1 MLRAFALGSAFAAAA
16 LAQSP
21 GATFVPCRLFGDHMV
36 LPAASKVPCWGRGV
50 PGAAVE
56 VTASWGETRQ
66 AVVDADGRWRC
77 ELPTVARGGPHT
89 LTLRCG
95 AVEHRCDD
103 VLLGDVWL
111 GSGQS
116 NMEMP
121 VAPSDDWGGVRDWQ
135 QEVAAA
141 DLPQLRW
148 FTVRRATAA
157 RALDDVEGEWV
168 VCSPAT
174 AGAMSA
180 TAFFFGRELLR
191 AGEGPLGVVV
201 SCWGGTVAEAWT
213 SPAGLAEFPEFEPAL
228 RALQQDAGS
237 SARAER
243 VAAFWRA
250 VDAAAAAG
258 PVVATVPERWSRG
271 DLAGFD
277 GVATYS
283 RTVELPAAFVGQE
296 LELEL
301 GAIDDMDT
309 VTWNGERIGGMQ
321 DDGAWSTPRRYR
333 VPAAANTA
341 AVARVVV
348 RVVDTGGEGGFAAA
362 PESMRVGLVAGA
374 APAVPLAGAWQ
385 RARGPAM
392 HELPPWPR
400 QGGEPNR
407 PTVLFQAMIAPL
419 LPFPF
424 TGVIWYQGESNRER
438 PQQYARL
445 FPALVQ
451 DWRRGF
457 GRALPFYGVQIAPF
471 AYRGGDGDDTARLRL
486 AQAAVL
492 GLEHTGL
499 AITLDV
505 GDAEDIHPAQ
515 KQQVGERLARLALA
529 RHYGKK
535 VACDGP
541 LLGGISMRGAEV
553 RLHFTMATG
562 GLVLERDGA
571 GFELAGK
578 DGHFVAATARLDGDL
593 VVVHADAVAA
603 PVAVRYAWGSAPAWS
618 LRNGAGLP
626 APPFERVIP

>member
-1 MLRAFALGSAFAAAA
+1 MLRASALGAAFAAAA
-16 LAQSP
+16 LAQTP
-21 GATFVPCRLFGDHMV
+21 DATFRPSRLFGDHMV
-36 LPAASKVPCWGRGV
+36 LPAARKVPCWGRGE
-50 PGAAVE
+50 PGAE
-56 VTASWGETRQ
+56 VVVAASWGETATAR
-66 AVVDADGRWRC
+66 VDAGGRWRC
-77 ELPTVARGGPHT
+77 ELTTAARGGPHT

-95 AVEHRCDD
+95 AAERSCDD

-121 VAPSDDWGGVRDWQ
+121 VARIDGWGGVRDWQ

-148 FTVRRATAA
+148 FTVQKATAA

-174 AGAMSA
+174 AGSMSA

-213 SPAGLAEFPEFEPAL
+213 SPAGLAAFPEFQPDL
-228 RALQQDAGS
+228 RGLQDEAGEA
-237 SARAER
+237 ARGEA
-243 VAAFWRA
+243 VLAFWRA
-250 VDAAAAAG
+250 VDAARVGEAV
-258 PVVATVPERWSRG
+258 PVTVPERWSRG
-271 DLAGFD
+271 ELAGFD

-296 LELEL
+296 LWLEL

-309 VTWNGERIGGMQ
+309 VTWNGARIGGMQ

-333 VPAAANTA
+333 IAAAPAAT
-341 AVARVVV
+341 AVARVSVQ
-348 RVVDTGGEGGFAAA
+348 VVDTGGEGGFAAA
-362 PESMRVGLVAGA
+362 PGEVLVRLA
-374 APAVPLAGAWQ
+374 ADPAQVVPLAGTWQ
-385 RARGPAM
+385 RARGPALP
-392 HELPPWPR
+392 ELPPWPR
-400 QGGEPNR
+400 QDRGPNR
-407 PTVLFQAMIAPL
+407 PSVLYQAMIAPL

-438 PQQYARL
+438 PEQYARL
-445 FPALVQ
+445 LPALVQ

-457 GRALPFYGVQIAPF
+457 GRPLPFYAVQIAPF
-471 AYRGGDGDDTARLRL
+471 AYRDGDPDDVARLRL
-486 AQAAVL
+486 AQAAML
-492 GLEHTGL
+492 GLDHTGL
-499 AITLDV
+499 AVTLDV
-505 GDAEDIHPAQ
+505 GDNEDIHPAA
-515 KQQVGERLARLALA
+515 KQPVGERLARLALA
-529 RHYGKK
+529 RHYGKQ

-541 LLGGISMRGAEV
+541 LLGGITTRGAEV

-562 GLVLERDGA
+562 GLVLEHGGA
-571 GFELAGK
+571 GFELAGA

-603 PVAVRYAWGSAPAWS
+603 PRVVRYAWGAAPPWS

-626 APPFERVIP
+626 APPFERAIP